1 MTDAPADALS
11 FNERAAIAFRR
22 ERDRHP
28 ANMPWD
34 RGEHA
39 RELWKSA
46 RTPELRD
53 HLMRIYPKLFAG
65 RRP

>member
-1 MTDAPADALS
+1 MSDAPAAALS

-22 ERDRHP
+22 ERDLHP
-28 ANMPWD
+28 TTMPWD

-39 RELWKSA
+39 RELWKAA
-46 RTPELRD
+46 RAPELRA
-53 HLMRIYPKLFAG
+53 HLMRLYPKLFAG